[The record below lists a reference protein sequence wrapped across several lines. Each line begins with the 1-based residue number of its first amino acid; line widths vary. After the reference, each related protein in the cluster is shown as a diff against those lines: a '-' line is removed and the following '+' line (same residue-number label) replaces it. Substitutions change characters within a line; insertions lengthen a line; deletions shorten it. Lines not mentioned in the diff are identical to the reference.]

1 MIQVPYIYAL
11 GYSVEAKSQLA
22 LSLKRIM
29 HGHRENA
36 VHLEHGHIVTSIR
49 FAFQV
54 LNGLSDSKGFWT
66 LSKIGVVQF
75 LF

>member
-1 MIQVPYIYAL
+1 MAT
-11 GYSVEAKSQLA
+11 
-22 LSLKRIM
+22 
-29 HGHRENA
+29 EN
-36 VHLEHGHIVTSIR
+36 VIHLEHGHIVTSIK

-66 LSKIGVVQF
+66 FQNWSSAV

>member
-1 MIQVPYIYAL
+1 
-11 GYSVEAKSQLA
+11 
-22 LSLKRIM
+22 M

>member
-1 MIQVPYIYAL
+1 MIQVPCIYAL
-11 GYSVEAKSQLA
+11 GYSTEAKSQLA
-22 LSLKRIM
+22 LNLERIM
-29 HGHRENA
+29 HGHREN
-36 VHLEHGHIVTSIR
+36 VIHLEHGHIVTSIK